1 MSSRN
6 NASVPR
12 LLAEI
17 VVVGSSA
24 RYKLPDSRE
33 ICICNCNWNIPG
45 EA

>member
-17 VVVGSSA
+17 VPTIFNFLVNLILDDRIYA
-24 RYKLPDSRE
+24 FNE
-33 ICICNCNWNIPG
+33 IISNL
-45 EA
+45 